1 MNIGKAA
8 EASGVSAKMIRYYEA
23 VDLIPAPVRTQ
34 SGYRDYSD
42 RDVHTLRFIQRAR
55 SLGFTVEQMRNLLSL
70 WQDRHRASA
79 DVRKVAMQHIVDLE
93 RKIDELQQMRNTLAH
108 LADHCQNDGR
118 PDCPILEEL
127 ARAPC
132 AGS

>member
-23 VDLIPAPVRTQ
+23 VDLIPAPGRTQ

-79 DVRKVAMQHIVDLE
+79 DVRKVAVQHIVELE
-93 RKIDELQQMRNTLAH
+93 RKIEELQQMRNTLAH
-108 LADHCQNDGR
+108 LSKHCHNDGR

-127 ARAPC
+127 AQTP
-132 AGS
+132 GSDS